1 MVWKA
6 SDTTYILILISIKQL
21 KLVSSYDIRPALRV
35 DRLFQLLLATLADMA
50 IEAIENSSWRRHLIH
65 ANRAFRS
72 SWWLVGNVTG
82 SEYAEF
88 VEYAEYAKYAKFAKQ
103 T

>member
-1 MVWKA
+1 M
-6 SDTTYILILISIKQL
+6 
-21 KLVSSYDIRPALRV
+21 SSYDIRPALRV

-88 VEYAEYAKYAKFAKQ
+88 VEYAEYAKYAKFAKFAMQNMQNQ
-103 T
+103 TKKPNLRKKLANQF

>member
-1 MVWKA
+1 M
-6 SDTTYILILISIKQL
+6 
-21 KLVSSYDIRPALRV
+21 SSYDIRPAFRV

-72 SWWLVGNVTG
+72 SYDVRL
-82 SEYAEF
+82 ALR
-88 VEYAEYAKYAKFAKQ
+88 AKRLLPLKLNLLQIGWPMKQ
-103 T
+103 RNTYKCIYIKI

>member
-1 MVWKA
+1 M
-6 SDTTYILILISIKQL
+6 
-21 KLVSSYDIRPALRV
+21 SSYDIRPALRV

-82 SEYAEF
+82 SEHAEF
-88 VEYAEYAKYAKFAKQ
+88 VEYCFIHEAILKSMDNYIQ
-103 T
+103 TTNYLLKD

>member
-1 MVWKA
+1 ML
-6 SDTTYILILISIKQL
+6 TL
-21 KLVSSYDIRPALRV
+21 KLVLYVIGPSYDIRPALRV

>member
-1 MVWKA
+1 M
-6 SDTTYILILISIKQL
+6 
-21 KLVSSYDIRPALRV
+21 SSYDIRPALRV

-72 SWWLVGNVTG
+72 SYDVRLALRAKWLLQLKLNPSLAFSHVLSNRLLVQMQ
-82 SEYAEF
+82 SHNSF
-88 VEYAEYAKYAKFAKQ
+88 M
-103 T
+103 

>member
-1 MVWKA
+1 
-6 SDTTYILILISIKQL
+6 
-21 KLVSSYDIRPALRV
+21 VSSYDIRPALRV